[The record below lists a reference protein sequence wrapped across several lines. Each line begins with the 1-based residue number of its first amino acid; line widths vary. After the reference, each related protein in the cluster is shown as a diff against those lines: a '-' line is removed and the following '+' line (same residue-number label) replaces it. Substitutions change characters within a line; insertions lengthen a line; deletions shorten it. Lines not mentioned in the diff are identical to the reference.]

1 MLDTTS
7 HPKSRNTL
15 SGPPN
20 LDRILLGVC
29 AAVWLAALGVA
40 VAATVRL
47 VDLGSGR
54 GTVRA
59 EIAEASGSDTPWAL
73 YTVIGVSAMVIAV
86 AIPLLIRARQQ
97 STDRP
102 LRSGTGLTVSGDSAV
117 LPTREARRRA
127 ADSASA
133 VAENPVRGGALPAVV
148 EQVYLR
154 CGAAVLAAV
163 GAGTL
168 AVAVAT
174 YLMAGGNSTGAIALY
189 IIAGIVTV
197 GMAAVPWFY
206 LRELRG
212 VLGLDAG

>member
-7 HPKSRNTL
+7 KNTL

-73 YTVIGVSAMVIAV
+73 YTVIGVSAVVIAV

-102 LRSGTGLTVSGDSAV
+102 LRSSTGTGLTGSGDSAV